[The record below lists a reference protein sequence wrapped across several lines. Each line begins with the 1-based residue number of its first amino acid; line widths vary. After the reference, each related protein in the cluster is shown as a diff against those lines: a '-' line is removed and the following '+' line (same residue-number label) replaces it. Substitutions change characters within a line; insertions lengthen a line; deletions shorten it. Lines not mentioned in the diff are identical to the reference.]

1 MKLTDYF
8 IKKKVH
14 SLAIE
19 AKSRKH
25 ESCALENANQILVL
39 CEAGDQE
46 TLHPLLGQLR
56 KMKKNVH
63 SCVFVSEKEVPE
75 QSPSELLVHA
85 HKDLTAWHVPSD
97 SVLKQFQTLPADIL
111 IDLTQ
116 TTNYP
121 MKYLLLKHTCPY
133 KVGVKHPDMEL
144 YDLSISVTA
153 REDIKQIF
161 EHILFYLQAI
171 RSK

>member
-1 MKLTDYF
+1 
-8 IKKKVH
+8 
-14 SLAIE
+14 
-19 AKSRKH
+19 
-25 ESCALENANQILVL
+25 
-39 CEAGDQE
+39 
-46 TLHPLLGQLR
+46 
-56 KMKKNVH
+56 
-63 SCVFVSEKEVPE
+63 
-75 QSPSELLVHA
+75 
-85 HKDLTAWHVPSD
+85 
-97 SVLKQFQTLPADIL
+97 
-111 IDLTQ
+111 
-116 TTNYP
+116 